1 MLTKQNTKKNAE
13 GGAKNNK
20 EETIDK
26 ATIFYRTEYKI
37 YYRKSLYL
45 YL

>member
-1 MLTKQNTKKNAE
+1 MLTKQYTKTTAE

-26 ATIFYRTEYKI
+26 ATNV
-37 YYRKSLYL
+37 S
-45 YL
+45 